1 MRPWRTSPPRAAHV
15 AGPSD
20 ERAQYVGQAGL
31 SKPRGLAGVAH
42 ALLDKTQREGAVF
55 AGQDSAGSSR
65 LSAVGDHAGDLAR
78 QSLCRAERFNA
89 GLPKAQ
95 AHPRSTRPPFPSPRM
110 EQVVRPSWHSAALLA
125 SHAAFAAAALGRRAE
140 ARRQLGC
147 GSCGLN
153 RGHAG
158 GPANLLNL
166 PHSGHLKMPGL
177 RKVGEGVSGTDAAPV
192 SAHDPSHESLT
203 LGVPQPVQTRR
214 RGAAQAARAKAA
226 GGGEGAEGESRAPSP
241 SRACRLSED
250 VERLEHFP
258 ALLRKREQQSR
269 GMSARRHGMRD
280 SVASGSCGR
289 AAASTPS
296 RSRRPPAPGAAFA
309 AANAAAA
316 TASQPSPQS
325 PAGAHKAPKIACGRL
340 ANPAP
345 ERPRQTEASRA
356 AAQDRPQQPNI
367 ARSSPRPP
375 AAPDRPQQP
384 KFARSTR
391 SPQQPSIACPTPAA
405 RRVREAAP
413 RVPARPL
420 VERAGAAA
428 GARAAEPRRGDR
440 RGPRL

>member
-203 LGVPQPVQTRR
+203 LEEDHVEKRYPRILVIIVP
-214 RGAAQAARAKAA
+214 A
-226 GGGEGAEGESRAPSP
+226 G
-241 SRACRLSED
+241 
-250 VERLEHFP
+250 
-258 ALLRKREQQSR
+258 
-269 GMSARRHGMRD
+269 
-280 SVASGSCGR
+280 
-289 AAASTPS
+289 
-296 RSRRPPAPGAAFA
+296 RRPGVLDHSE
-309 AANAAAA
+309 
-316 TASQPSPQS
+316 TEMSECRTCRESID
-325 PAGAHKAPKIACGRL
+325 AG
-340 ANPAP
+340 
-345 ERPRQTEASRA
+345 
-356 AAQDRPQQPNI
+356 
-367 ARSSPRPP
+367 
-375 AAPDRPQQP
+375 
-384 KFARSTR
+384 TR
-391 SPQQPSIACPTPAA
+391 IQLSGNG
-405 RRVREAAP
+405 RVR
-413 RVPARPL
+413 
-420 VERAGAAA
+420 GIS
-428 GARAAEPRRGDR
+428 
-440 RGPRL
+440 